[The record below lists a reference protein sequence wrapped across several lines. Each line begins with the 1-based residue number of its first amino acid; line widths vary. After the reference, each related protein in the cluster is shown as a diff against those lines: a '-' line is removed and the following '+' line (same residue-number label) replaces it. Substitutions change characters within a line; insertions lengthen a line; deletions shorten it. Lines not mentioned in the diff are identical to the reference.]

1 MIGAGHASLAGLAP
15 DGTHEATSLSDQPIL
30 TLIFLLIFLLV
41 LVAFFAGTEVA
52 LLTINRYRL
61 RHRASSGDRAAILT
75 EKLTRQPD
83 RWLGVNLLWITLTT
97 MAAPTVG
104 TLLAQRYGGDALV
117 WATTLGLGLF
127 TVVFCELAPKIFA
140 AVRPERMAL
149 AAAYLYWP
157 LIWIS
162 MPIVW
167 VANQLANGFLRVL
180 GVSKQAV
187 SEHSLGLDELRL
199 VVAEASLRVPQRH
212 QQMLLSLLDLEK
224 VTVDDIMVPRNEVVG
239 IDVNDDWD
247 RILAQISQSQHTRM
261 PVYEGE
267 LDNIIGILHLKAVAR
282 ELTRGDLDRERLI
295 ELARARDAYFAP
307 EGTPLNTQLLNFQ
320 RQRRRI
326 ALVVDEYGDVQ
337 GLVTL
342 EDILEEIVGE
352 FTTDPATMMHKDVHS
367 EPDGSFVVNAGAS
380 VRALNRALQWT
391 LPTDGPKTL
400 NGLIVEYLETIPE
413 PGTSLKIGGYTV
425 EVLQAGDNTV
435 RTVRITPPA
444 LPEPGQPVSR
454 KRQRLPR

>member
-1 MIGAGHASLAGLAP
+1 MHHCVARSPGAR
-15 DGTHEATSLSDQPIL
+15 HEATPLSDQPTL
-30 TLIFLLIFLLV
+30 TLVLYLVFLLL

-52 LLTINRYRL
+52 LLTVNRYRL
-61 RHRASSGDRAAILT
+61 RNRATRGDRSAKLA
-75 EKLTRQPD
+75 ERLTRNPD

-127 TVVFCELAPKIFA
+127 TVVFCELAPKIYA

-149 AAAYLYWP
+149 PAAYVYQP

-162 MPIVW
+162 MPVVW
-167 VANQLANGFLRVL
+167 VANKLANGFLRLL

-187 SEHSLGLDELRL
+187 SEHSLGIDELRL
-199 VVAEASLRVPQRH
+199 VVAEAGVMVPQRH
-212 QQMLLSLLDLEK
+212 QQMLLSILDLEK

-247 RILAQISQSQHTRM
+247 QILNQINQSQHTRM

-267 LDNIIGILHLKAVAR
+267 LDNIVGILHLKAVAR
-282 ELTRGDLDRERLI
+282 ELTRGRFDRELLL
-295 ELARARDAYFAP
+295 ELARAREAYFVP

-352 FTTDPATMMHKDVHS
+352 FTTDPAAMMHKDVHP
-367 EPDGSFVVNAGAS
+367 EADGSYVVNAS
-380 VRALNRALQWT
+380 VTVRALNRAMQWS

-413 PGTSLKIGGYTV
+413 PGTTFKIRDYTV
-425 EVLQAGDNTV
+425 EVLQTGENTV
-435 RTVRITPPA
+435 KTVRVLPPRPA
-444 LPEPGQPVSR
+444 AAEERVSESPAR
-454 KRQRLPR
+454 APH

>member
-1 MIGAGHASLAGLAP
+1 M
-15 DGTHEATSLSDQPIL
+15 SDQSTL
-30 TLIFLLIFLLV
+30 TLVLLLLFLLA

-52 LLTINRYRL
+52 LLTVNRYRL
-61 RHRASSGDRAAILT
+61 RHRASSGDRAAQLA
-75 EKLTRQPD
+75 EKLTRNPD

-127 TVVFCELAPKIFA
+127 TVVFCELAPKIYA

-149 AAAYLYWP
+149 PAAYIYRPLVWISLP
-157 LIWIS
+157 LIW
-162 MPIVW
+162 
-167 VANQLANGFLRVL
+167 VANHMANGFLRVI
-180 GVSKQAV
+180 GVSKQVV
-187 SEHSLGLDELRL
+187 SEHSLGVDELRL
-199 VVAEASLRVPQRH
+199 VVAEAGALVPQRH
-212 QQMLLSLLDLEK
+212 QQMLLSILDLEK

-239 IDVNDDWD
+239 LDVNDDWD
-247 RILAQISQSQHTRM
+247 RILSQISQSQHTRM

-282 ELTRGDLDRERLI
+282 ELTRGKLDRELLI
-295 ELARARDAYFAP
+295 ELARAREAYFVP

-337 GLVTL
+337 GLVTI

-352 FTTDPATMMHKDVHS
+352 FTTDPANMMHKDVHP
-367 EPDGSFVVNAGAS
+367 EPDGSFVVNASAS
-380 VRALNRALQWT
+380 VRALNRAMQWS

-400 NGLIVEYLETIPE
+400 NGLIVEYLEAIPE
-413 PGTSLKIGGYTV
+413 PGTSLKIGNYMV
-425 EVLQAGDNTV
+425 EVLQTGDNTV
-435 RTVRITPPA
+435 KTVRIVPPA
-444 LPEPGQPVSR
+444 PAATVAAVSR
-454 KRQRLPR
+454 SRPRSRR

>member
-1 MIGAGHASLAGLAP
+1 MHHCVARSHRAR
-15 DGTHEATSLSDQPIL
+15 HEAIPLSDQPTL
-30 TLIFLLIFLLV
+30 TLVLYLVFLLV

-52 LLTINRYRL
+52 LLTVNRYRL
-61 RHRASSGDRAAILT
+61 RNRASRGDRSAKLA
-75 EKLTRQPD
+75 EMLTRNPD

-117 WATTLGLGLF
+117 WATTVGLGLF
-127 TVVFCELAPKIFA
+127 TVVFCELAPKIYA

-149 AAAYLYWP
+149 PAAYVYQP

-162 MPIVW
+162 MPVVW
-167 VANQLANGFLRVL
+167 VANRLANGFLRLL

-187 SEHSLGLDELRL
+187 SEHSLGVDELRL
-199 VVAEASLRVPQRH
+199 VVAEAGVMVPQRH
-212 QQMLLSLLDLEK
+212 QQMLLSILDLEK

-239 IDVNDDWD
+239 LDVNDDWD
-247 RILAQISQSQHTRM
+247 QILNQINQSQHTRM

-267 LDNIIGILHLKAVAR
+267 LDNIVGILHLKAVAR
-282 ELTRGDLDRERLI
+282 ELTRGRFDRDLLI
-295 ELARARDAYFAP
+295 ELARSREAYFVP

-352 FTTDPATMMHKDVHS
+352 FTTDPATMMHKDVHP
-367 EPDGSFVVNAGAS
+367 EADGSYVINAS
-380 VRALNRALQWT
+380 VTVRALNRAMQWS

-413 PGTSLKIGGYTV
+413 PGTTFKIRDYTV
-425 EVLQAGDNTV
+425 EVLQTGENTV
-435 RTVRITPPA
+435 KTVRMIPPRPA
-444 LPEPGQPVSR
+444 ATGAQVSESPAR
-454 KRQRLPR
+454 APH

>member
-1 MIGAGHASLAGLAP
+1 
-15 DGTHEATSLSDQPIL
+15 LSDQSTL
-30 TLIFLLIFLLV
+30 TLILSLVFLLL

-52 LLTINRYRL
+52 LLTVNRYRL
-61 RHRASSGDRAAILT
+61 RNRASRGDRAAKLA

-117 WATTLGLGLF
+117 WATTMGLGLF
-127 TVVFCELAPKIFA
+127 TVVFCELAPKIYA

-149 AAAYLYWP
+149 PAAYIYQV

-162 MPIVW
+162 MPVVW
-167 VANQLANGFLRVL
+167 VANRLANGFLRLL
-180 GVSKQAV
+180 GVSKRAV

-199 VVAEASLRVPQRH
+199 VVAESGALVPRRH
-212 QQMLLSLLDLEK
+212 QQMLLSILDLER
-224 VTVDDIMVPRNEVVG
+224 VSVDDIMIPRNEVVG
-239 IDVNDDWD
+239 IDVDDDWD
-247 RILAQISQSQHTRM
+247 QILNQINQSQHTRL

-267 LDNIIGILHLKAVAR
+267 IDNIIGILHLKAVAR
-282 ELTRGDLDRERLI
+282 ELTRGRLDRELLI
-295 ELARARDAYFAP
+295 ELARAREAYFVP

-352 FTTDPATMMHKDVHS
+352 FTTDPATMMHKDVHR
-367 EPDGSFVVNAGAS
+367 EADGSFVINAS
-380 VRALNRALQWT
+380 VTVRALNRAMQWS
-391 LPTDGPKTL
+391 LPTEGPKTL

-413 PGTSLKIGGYTV
+413 PGTTFKISNYMV
-425 EVLQAGDNTV
+425 EVLQTAENTV
-435 RTVRITPPA
+435 KTVRVLPPGPA
-444 LPEPGQPVSR
+444 AAGEKVSEAPGRAPH
-454 KRQRLPR
+454 

>member
-1 MIGAGHASLAGLAP
+1 MIAASHALLTRLSP
-15 DGTHEATSLSDQPIL
+15 DGTHEAISLSDQPTL
-30 TLIFLLIFLLV
+30 TLILLLFFLLV

-61 RHRASSGDRAAILT
+61 RHRASSGNRAAKLT
-75 EKLTRQPD
+75 DELTRQPD

-104 TLLAQRYGGDALV
+104 TLIAQRYGGDALV

-127 TVVFCELAPKIFA
+127 TVVFCELAPKIYA
-140 AVRPERMAL
+140 SVRPERMAL
-149 AAAYLYWP
+149 PAAYVYWP
-157 LIWIS
+157 LVWIS
-162 MPIVW
+162 MPLVW
-167 VANQLANGFLRVL
+167 VANHLANGFLRVI

-187 SEHSLGLDELRL
+187 SEHSLGVDELRL
-199 VVAEASLRVPQRH
+199 VVAEAGVLVPQRH
-212 QQMLLSLLDLEK
+212 QQMLLSILDLEK
-224 VTVDDIMVPRNEVVG
+224 VTVEDIMVPRNEVVG
-239 IDVNDDWD
+239 LDVNDDWD
-247 RILAQISQSQHTRM
+247 QILSQISQSQHTRI

-282 ELTRGDLDRERLI
+282 EMTRGKLDRELLI
-295 ELARARDAYFAP
+295 ELARAREAYFVP

-352 FTTDPATMMHKDVHS
+352 FTTDPANMMHKDVHP
-367 EPDGSFVVNAGAS
+367 EPDGGFVVNAGAS
-380 VRALNRALQWT
+380 VRALNRAMQWT

-413 PGTSLKIGGYTV
+413 PGTSLRIGEYTV
-425 EVLQAGDNTV
+425 EVLQTGENTV
-435 RTVRITPPA
+435 KTVRIMPPSPA
-444 LPEPGQPVSR
+444 APSEPVSR
-454 KRQRLPR
+454 SRQRSPR